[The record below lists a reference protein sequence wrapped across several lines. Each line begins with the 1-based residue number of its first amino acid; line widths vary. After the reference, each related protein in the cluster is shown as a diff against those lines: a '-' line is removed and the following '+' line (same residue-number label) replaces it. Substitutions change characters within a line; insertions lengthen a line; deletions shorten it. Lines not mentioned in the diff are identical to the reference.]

1 MGQPPWTRDLRV
13 RLDELLDQHRWS
25 AHDSLKGMSED
36 EARASLVPS
45 RTTLLGLVKHLTYVE
60 RFYFGH
66 VLTGRSLKELGVAAT
81 PGHSFILRPGDT
93 IESVQAAH
101 RTACEESRAAVR
113 GLGLE
118 HVVSGRKVRSMW
130 ALYVQVLR
138 ELAQHCGHADILR
151 EQLLAARPR
160 RTRVPSA

>member
-1 MGQPPWTRDLRV
+1 MGQPPWTFDLRT
-13 RLDELLDQHRWS
+13 RLDQLLDEHRW
-25 AHDSLKGMSED
+25 AGHDSLRGLSEA

-66 VLTGRSLKELGVAAT
+66 VRTGRSLTELGVAAT
-81 PGHSFILRPGDT
+81 PGRSFILTSRDT
-93 IESVQAAH
+93 IASVRAAH
-101 RTACEESRAAVR
+101 RAACEDSRTAVR
-113 GLGLE
+113 TLGLD
-118 HVVSGRKVRSMW
+118 HVLTGRKVRSVW

-151 EQLLAARPR
+151 EQLLAARPG
-160 RTRVPSA
+160 RTRAPSA

>member
-1 MGQPPWTRDLRV
+1 
-13 RLDELLDQHRWS
+13 
-25 AHDSLKGMSED
+25 MSET

-81 PGHSFILRPGDT
+81 PGRTFILTSTDT
-93 IESVQAAH
+93 IASVQAAH
-101 RTACEESRAAVR
+101 RAACEDSRTAVR
-113 GLGLE
+113 DLGLE
-118 HVVSGRKVRSMW
+118 HGLAGRKVRSVW

-160 RTRVPSA
+160 GTRTPARLPPGTRRRAS